1 MNTYTILGANGNIA
15 KEVSKALSSPDCM
28 ITQFSR
34 SPKKVNET
42 DLLISGNLLN
52 VEEVSR
58 AVAGSDVV
66 FLLAGIQ
73 YSSKIWKRDWP
84 IIMRNTLHA
93 CITHQAKLVF
103 FDNMYTFDPDEVGH
117 LTEGSKMAPRS
128 EKGKVRKQILD
139 MLWKEVE
146 AAKLTALVARAADF
160 YGPEASNSFLNNL
173 VIDKMKAGKNPQW
186 LYAGDKKHSFTYIPD
201 AGKAT
206 AFLAQQE
213 DSWIQSWHLPT
224 SSAYPSGNEITAILN
239 KKLNKNLKLQVLPS
253 IAVSLLGLFISP
265 LREIKELRY
274 QTDSDYCFDS
284 SKIEMA
290 YGLKATPIEAGL
302 EACL

>member
-1 MNTYTILGANGNIA
+1 MTTYTVLGANGNIA
-15 KEVSKALSSPDCM
+15 QEVSKSLSSPDCL
-28 ITQFSR
+28 IKQFSR
-34 SPKKVNET
+34 SPKKVNKT

-52 VEEVSR
+52 AEEVAA

-73 YSSKIWKRDWP
+73 YSTKIWKRDWP
-84 IIMRNTLHA
+84 IVMKNTLNA
-93 CITHQAKLVF
+93 CVNHKAKLVF
-103 FDNMYTFDPDEVGH
+103 FDNMYAFDPNEVGH
-117 LTEGSKMAPRS
+117 LTEESKMAPLS

-139 MLWKEVE
+139 MLWKEV
-146 AAKLTALVARAADF
+146 KVGNLTALVARAADF
-160 YGPEASNSFLNNL
+160 YGPGASNSFLNEL
-173 VIDKMKAGKNPQW
+173 VIDKMKAGKSPQW

-213 DSWIQSWHLPT
+213 DSWNQSWHLPT
-224 SSAYPSGNEITAILN
+224 NSAYPSGKEIISILN
-239 KKLNKNLKLQVLPS
+239 KKLGKNLQLQILSPL
-253 IAVSLLGLFISP
+253 AVSLLGIFISP

-274 QTDSDYCFDS
+274 QSDSDYCFDS